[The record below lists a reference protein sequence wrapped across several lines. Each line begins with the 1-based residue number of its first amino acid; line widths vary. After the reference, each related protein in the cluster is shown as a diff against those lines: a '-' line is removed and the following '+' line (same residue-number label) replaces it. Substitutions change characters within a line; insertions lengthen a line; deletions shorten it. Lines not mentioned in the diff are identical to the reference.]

1 VEYHQISV
9 KLQHIMTSSLPLLAT
24 LQSHAALHGEALAH
38 LLPDR
43 VITYRRFWSRIER
56 AAARLQGEWGI
67 QPDDT
72 VAYIG
77 NGHPDAIV
85 LYCALMRLGA
95 LLLPLEGYAL
105 AQAQLVMQQAN
116 VKLVVHDD
124 DIKIEGMPAHPLS
137 LMLADWCH
145 FDPFILQEDEQRP
158 SLLIPQKNGNVQA
171 LLKTS
176 VRQFLQMPASDVRA
190 NPFADDKADHAG
202 VLVGRSVFDVSTF
215 AGIIVPA
222 LLAVQP
228 MRFAVIEECLDKR
241 LRKAS

>member
-1 VEYHQISV
+1 MEYHQISV

-95 LLLPLEGYAL
+95 LLLPLEGNAVV
-105 AQAQLVMQQAN
+105 QAQLVMQQAN

-124 DIKIEGMPAHPLS
+124 DIKIEGMPGHPLS

-190 NPFADDKADHAG
+190 NPFANDKADHAG

>member
-1 VEYHQISV
+1 MEYHQISV
-9 KLQHIMTSSLPLLAT
+9 KLMHIMTSSLPLLAT

-67 QPDDT
+67 QPDES
-72 VAYIG
+72 VAYVG

-95 LLLPLEGYAL
+95 LLLPLEGYAT
-105 AQAQLVMQQAN
+105 AQAQLLLQQAN
-116 VKLVVHDD
+116 VKLIVHDD
-124 DIKIEGMPAHPLS
+124 DIKIEGMPVHALS

-171 LLKTS
+171 LVKTS
-176 VRQFLQMPASDVRA
+176 LRQFLQMPASDLRA
-190 NPFADDKADHAG
+190 TQFEAAEADDSG
-202 VLVGRSVFDVSTF
+202 VLVGRSVFEVTLF
-215 AGIIVPA
+215 AGVIVPA
-222 LLAVQP
+222 LLAAQP

>member
-1 VEYHQISV
+1 MI
-9 KLQHIMTSSLPLLAT
+9 SSLPLLAT

-67 QPDDT
+67 QPEDT
-72 VAYIG
+72 VAYVG
-77 NGHPDAIV
+77 HGHPDAIV

-95 LLLPLEGYAL
+95 LLLPLEEYAV
-105 AQAQLVMQQAN
+105 AQAQRVMQQAN

-124 DIKIEGMPAHPLS
+124 HIKVEGMPAYALS

-145 FDPFILQEDEQRP
+145 FDPVIVPEDEQRL
-158 SLLIPQKNGNVQA
+158 SLLIPQKNDNVQT
-171 LLKTS
+171 LVKTS
-176 VRQFLQMPASDVRA
+176 LRQFLQMPASDVRA
-190 NPFADDKADHAG
+190 NQFATDKTDKADEAG
-202 VLVGRSVFDVSTF
+202 VLVGRSVFDISMF
-215 AGIIVPA
+215 AGVIVPA

-228 MRFAVIEECLDKR
+228 IRFAVVEECLDKR

>member
-1 VEYHQISV
+1 MEYHQISV

-67 QPDDT
+67 QPDES
-72 VAYIG
+72 VAYVG

-95 LLLPLEGYAL
+95 LLLPLEEYPV
-105 AQAQLVMQQAN
+105 AQALRVMQQAN
-116 VKLVVHDD
+116 VKLIVHDD

-145 FDPFILQEDEQRP
+145 FDPVIVLEDVQRL

-171 LLKTS
+171 PLKIS
-176 VRQFLQMPASDVRA
+176 LQQFLQMPASDLRA
-190 NPFADDKADHAG
+190 NQFLADAADDAG
-202 VLVGRSVFDVSTF
+202 VLVGRSVFEVTLF
-215 AGIIVPA
+215 AGVIVPA
-222 LLAVQP
+222 LLAAQP
-228 MRFAVIEECLDKR
+228 MRFTVIEECLDKR
-241 LRKAS
+241 LRKTS